1 VTGPRGR
8 HGRRW
13 WLAAGAVALVLA
25 GVASHYASSQPDG
38 LERVAADEGF
48 LDAAD
53 DHDLADG
60 PLADY
65 GVEGVD
71 DDRLSVGVAGVAGV
85 VATLALGA
93 VLFRLVRRPAEAP
106 HPGEDGTDRRGTDRP
121 GTDPPGARQPA
132 GGRGN

>member
-1 VTGPRGR
+1 VTGLRAR
-8 HGRRW
+8 DGRRW

-25 GVASHYASSQPDG
+25 AVVSHYASSQPDG
-38 LERVAADEGF
+38 LERVAEDEGF

-85 VATLALGA
+85 AVTLALGA
-93 VLFRLVRRPAEAP
+93 GLFRLVRRP
-106 HPGEDGTDRRGTDRP
+106 D
-121 GTDPPGARQPA
+121 GARRPA
-132 GGRGN
+132 DGRGR